1 MRESGGPS
9 DPEAGEEQ
17 PTAGGWRYG
26 LGVTILAISLAL
38 PLIAL
43 IVVPLLGLPS
53 GVSAALF
60 ALSVA
65 GGPDALLVLAA
76 AVMGRENID
85 RVLGRIGA
93 WVKLT
98 VRWDQVGRTR
108 YLVGLWILI
117 AAFVLPIVVAL
128 FFEDSVAGSDGK
140 PGWAYYV
147 IVSSYF
153 VFAAAFLIMGA
164 PLWDRIRAIAKW
176 DAKITF
182 PNGEGKT

>member
-1 MRESGGPS
+1 MWFLSR
-9 DPEAGEEQ
+9 
-17 PTAGGWRYG
+17 
-26 LGVTILAISLAL
+26 L
-38 PLIAL
+38 P
-43 IVVPLLGLPS
+43 
-53 GVSAALF
+53 AA
-60 ALSVA
+60 
-65 GGPDALLVLAA
+65 
-76 AVMGRENID
+76 E
-85 RVLGRIGA
+85 
-93 WVKLT
+93 T